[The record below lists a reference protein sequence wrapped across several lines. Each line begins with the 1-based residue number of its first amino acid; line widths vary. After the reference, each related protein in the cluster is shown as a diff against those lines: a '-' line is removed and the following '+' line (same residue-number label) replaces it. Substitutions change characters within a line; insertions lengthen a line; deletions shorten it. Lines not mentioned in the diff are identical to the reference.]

1 MYVWVILFESS
12 EAACYTEAEQGIKQT
27 QATQAN
33 LGKARQTKLKQ
44 VVHMN

>member
-12 EAACYTEAEQGIKQT
+12 KAARYTEAEQGIKQT

-33 LGKARQTKLKQ
+33 LGKLRQSEA
-44 VVHMN
+44 N